1 MCMPLS
7 GPVVA
12 AAGIGTMGYT
22 PGIHT
27 WEIHLGDIPGDIPG
41 DKQGIYLGINMREIY
56 LGIYLGYTSSIQN

>member
-41 DKQGIYLGINMREIY
+41 DKQGIYLGINMRDIPGDIP
-56 LGIYLGYTSSIQN
+56 GIYI